1 MAWIGADDLVPVELL
16 RERNSAFLG
25 SLVFDLI
32 RQHVEA
38 RSPFDV
44 TDDLVS
50 DLNKTATLGLTTSA
64 GNYRQDD
71 VQILG
76 SQHEPPSWR
85 DVPRLMGDCC
95 SYLNDKTKGSIHLSA
110 YALWRL
116 NWIHPF
122 EDGNGRTARALCY
135 LVFCTREYVIPSGSV
150 SLPERIYDRRRA
162 YHNLLEEAD
171 LAWRKNRK
179 VALTNLEGFLGK
191 LLSEELANL

>member
-85 DVPRLMGDCC
+85 DV
-95 SYLNDKTKGSIHLSA
+95 SHGSPHCHCV
-110 YALWRL
+110 WR
-116 NWIHPF
+116 
-122 EDGNGRTARALCY
+122 
-135 LVFCTREYVIPSGSV
+135 
-150 SLPERIYDRRRA
+150 
-162 YHNLLEEAD
+162 
-171 LAWRKNRK
+171 
-179 VALTNLEGFLGK
+179 
-191 LLSEELANL
+191 